1 MSKTLQVASDRAHDE
16 TKSVLPAEYARGVFI
31 EHPPSAQGL
40 KLMHLM
46 IATAGGAL
54 AEDRAH
60 ELRLAEVRRIKGF
73 KNHDKASLI
82 PLFREIRA
90 ATFSFDDPDEQV
102 VRIGGFLDTAKI
114 DYRFEDHGEIKV
126 RWWFSRLFC
135 EVAAKSNHWAIIDR
149 QTVFALKSKYSILL
163 FQYLASL
170 FGLEHKASE
179 IFTIP
184 QLRAVLAVPEGKLS
198 RWTHV
203 NQFAL
208 KPALAEI
215 NQLSRFDVTT
225 TPIKDGRH
233 VDAVRLSWKPK
244 ADVTTARQEL
254 ERSKIGRKARRDGTA
269 EMPVAA
275 FPETGGISY
284 SPHWLELKRAA
295 GCNKDNELIA
305 SDFRRFCRE
314 RNIALDAR
322 NIEKTFSDYCAKVGR
337 V

>member
-1 MSKTLQVASDRAHDE
+1 M
-16 TKSVLPAEYARGVFI
+16 
-31 EHPPSAQGL
+31 
-40 KLMHLM
+40 
-46 IATAGGAL
+46 
-54 AEDRAH
+54 H
-60 ELRLAEVRRIKGF
+60 ELRLAEIRRIKGF

-90 ATFSFDDPDEQV
+90 ATFSFDDSDEQL
-102 VRIGGFLDTAKI
+102 VRIGEFLDTAKI
-114 DYRFEDHGEIKV
+114 DCRFEDHGEIKI

-163 FQYLASL
+163 FQYLASP
-170 FGLEHKASE
+170 FGLEHRSSE

-184 QLRAVLAVPEGKLS
+184 QLRAVLAVSEGKLS
-198 RWTHV
+198 RWDETDRY
-203 NQFAL
+203 AL

-215 NQLSRFDVTT
+215 NQLSRFDVIAM
-225 TPIKDGRH
+225 PIKDGRH

-244 ADVTTARQEL
+244 VDATAARQKL
-254 ERSKIGRKARRDGTA
+254 DRPKVGRKARRDGTA
-269 EMPVAA
+269 ETPVIM
-275 FPETGGISY
+275 FPETGGIAY
-284 SPHWLELKRAA
+284 SQHWLELKRAA

-314 RNIALDAR
+314 RDIALDAH
-322 NIEKTFSDYCAKVGR
+322 NIEKIFRDYCAKTGR